1 MVARADIVICG
12 GGIVGATLAYALSLR
27 GIRAL
32 VVERESAAHGA
43 SGTAAGILSPPSPAL
58 AKQPGGQLSARGI
71 ALHRELAEELN
82 GAERWDYRPLESAVV
97 ARNKDEVRE
106 LERAYGKDAV
116 GQVQSPWADKN
127 AMAAVPLEGAAQ
139 LDPGKFTHAMLEAAC
154 ANGAEVMTGD
164 VQGIRTEQGSVTGV
178 QVSAGTVETG
188 RVVVAMGPWA
198 SESEGWLRTPV
209 PVTPLKGQIL
219 HLDIP
224 YAPDAAFSTLD
235 GNYAVRKPSG
245 VVYAGTTEEDTGF
258 DRSWTEEALDG
269 ILGWARGMSSQF
281 QRAKLVGQTACLRPL
296 SRDELPLLGRAPAFE
311 GAYLA
316 TGHGRKGIAQAPST
330 ALAMAELIDTGE
342 CTAMDLAP
350 FDPARF
356 AARSPR

>member
-1 MVARADIVICG
+1 M
-12 GGIVGATLAYALSLR
+12 
-27 GIRAL
+27 

-71 ALHRELAEELN
+71 ALHRELAEELG

-106 LERAYGKDAV
+106 LERTYGKDAV
-116 GQVQSPWADKN
+116 GQVQSAWADKN

-139 LDPGKFTHAMLEAAC
+139 LDPGKFTQAMLEEAC
-154 ANGAEVMTGD
+154 ANGAEVMIGD

-219 HLDIP
+219 HLEIP

-269 ILGWARGMSSQF
+269 ILGWAR
-281 QRAKLVGQTACLRPL
+281 T
-296 SRDELPLLGRAPAFE
+296 DEHAVPEGEARGADRLPAAAEPGRAAAAGPGAGVRRRVPGDGPRPE
-311 GAYLA
+311 GHRA
-316 TGHGRKGIAQAPST
+316 G
-330 ALAMAELIDTGE
+330 ALDGAGDGGAHRHRRMQRDGPGTIRPGAVRG
-342 CTAMDLAP
+342 AV
-350 FDPARF
+350 
-356 AARSPR
+356 AAVSNSEGT